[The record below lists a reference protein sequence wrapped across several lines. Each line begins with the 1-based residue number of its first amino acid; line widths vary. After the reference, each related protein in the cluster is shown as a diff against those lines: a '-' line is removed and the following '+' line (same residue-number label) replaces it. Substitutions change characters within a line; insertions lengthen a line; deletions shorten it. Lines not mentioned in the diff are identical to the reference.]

1 LNVIGEVIDLLLDQD
16 TFECDPLSRIEGDT
30 PLHSAIRYLNTLPL
44 PLTPHNAEFASGLVS
59 MMLEAGS
66 DARIKNKA
74 NLTAAQL
81 CDPGLGKVRE
91 QLEEAVFVD
100 MERGGFVEVEEDGE
114 GDGEGGSESGSDFD
128 REEVGERNGKAF

>member
-1 LNVIGEVIDLLLDQD
+1 
-16 TFECDPLSRIEGDT
+16 
-30 PLHSAIRYLNTLPL
+30 
-44 PLTPHNAEFASGLVS
+44 